1 MVVVVV
7 VGWLVGWKA
16 IWELSRSCLP
26 SVAGGHRPEAR
37 EVPGFGFGGKER
49 KERKGERDDR
59 SRIGCTY
66 TRVVG
71 VSVAPVQHNGQ
82 RGQ

>member
-1 MVVVVV
+1 MVVVV

-37 EVPGFGFGGKER
+37 EVPGFGVGRKKGKKGRGKE
-49 KERKGERDDR
+49 
-59 SRIGCTY
+59 
-66 TRVVG
+66 TRGAESGVLVV
-71 VSVAPVQHNGQ
+71 VL
-82 RGQ
+82 